1 MCLWQ
6 KSGIIH
12 RSRGIRPG
20 VQAGH
25 PWALSGYP
33 LKSEKS
39 KINQQTGDLNIIYIY
54 ISKRYHSRYQ
64 QNGNLTLTTQQN
76 NRMASLNT

>member
-54 ISKRYHSRYQ
+54 IYPRDIIQDINK
-64 QNGNLTLTTQQN
+64 
-76 NRMASLNT
+76 MVI